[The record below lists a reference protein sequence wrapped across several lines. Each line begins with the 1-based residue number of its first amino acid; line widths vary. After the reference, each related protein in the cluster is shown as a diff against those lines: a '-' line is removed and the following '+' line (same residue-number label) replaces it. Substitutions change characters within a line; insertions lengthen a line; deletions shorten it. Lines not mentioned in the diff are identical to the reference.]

1 MSTGASPVLDRAG
14 TPPGEPGTPGG
25 EPRRPGSP
33 ARAGLLAAGLF
44 VAVEA
49 VLLLVVRLWQP
60 RFFYIDDMQAQYLPV
75 FHWFGQQ
82 SGTPPLID
90 PDQGSG
96 GAFVADLQY
105 GVLDPVHWGLAQ
117 LLGSAE
123 DLNAAAWGMKLL
135 VVLVMGLG
143 TTVLATHLG
152 AHPVWAAAAALGAVN
167 SGFMLW
173 YATSWWPSGW
183 GTAWMP
189 WLWWALSSRS
199 RWAVPGAVVAAYM
212 TVTSGYPY
220 ALPFSGIVVVCVVLV
235 RLQRP
240 RAEGGVRDLV
250 VRVLAGAG
258 GALLGA
264 TGLLTASALTP
275 FSQRSLGGAG
285 DAFGNAG
292 EHIPNLLDVLLGS
305 ATLSPSVVGWWG
317 DRMQPAVMALAWFV
331 IPLLALVRWRSRPDG
346 VPLWRTPGVLP
357 AVALVAVAVVATQGP
372 TVLFDLRYP
381 WRYVVI
387 LQVVSPVLVAV
398 LASRC
403 GLDLGRRRLALAAGL
418 LLAQFALALSRTPTM
433 WRWHGFVVFWGL
445 VVLAAVA
452 VLAHRRGRG
461 TAGPPRDR
469 EPAARSRAGA
479 VLAVLALVA
488 TAAAPLAS
496 IGAAITYQRI
506 DARSNGAEPTGL
518 PARGIYD
525 TTVWPSRVPDFEAAS
540 QGVGLNATVVW
551 WGEPGEDRGALR
563 GAAVGNAALL
573 AGIRPGYA
581 YTSLGQAGWAN
592 RWCASFVGVI
602 GDCPDPVGRLLE
614 QVPGTDVTWLEAL
627 SKDVVLLDER
637 APAEI
642 RAALDRSYERT
653 GQDRGLLRYERRE
666 PTPGRI
672 TWAGDGVE
680 SVEALDV
687 GFEQESYRVSWSGDD
702 ARVLTRI
709 PWWPGYVARV
719 DGQPV
724 DVEVVD
730 GTAVAVALPDG
741 GGEGTLEIAYERP
754 RAGLGA
760 VAVGAGAVL
769 TVVALA
775 AGTGATAGLERRL
788 SRRRNPA
795 G

>member
-1 MSTGASPVLDRAG
+1 MSSRASVLDRPG
-14 TPPGEPGTPGG
+14 TPPGSPESPGAGL
-25 EPRRPGSP
+25 RRPGSP
-33 ARAGLLAAGLF
+33 ARAGLVAAGLF
-44 VAVEA
+44 VAAEA

-75 FHWFGQQ
+75 FSWFGRQP
-82 SGTPPLID
+82 GTPPLID

-105 GVLDPVHWGLAQ
+105 GVLDPVHWLLAQ
-117 LLGSAE
+117 VVGSAQ
-123 DLNAAAWGMKLL
+123 DLNAAAWGMKIL
-135 VVLVMGLG
+135 VVAVMGLG

-152 AHPVWAAAAALGAVN
+152 ARPVWAAAAALGAVN

-212 TVTSGYPY
+212 TITSGYPY
-220 ALPFSGIVVVCVVLV
+220 ALPFSAIVVACVALV
-235 RLQRP
+235 RLQQP

-250 VRVLAGAG
+250 VRLAAGAG

-264 TGLLTASALTP
+264 PGLLTASALTP

-305 ATLSPSVVGWWG
+305 ATLSPSVLGWWG

-331 IPLLALVRWRSRPDG
+331 LPVLALVRWRVRPDG
-346 VPLWRTPGVLP
+346 VRLWRTPGVLP
-357 AVALVAVAVVATQGP
+357 AVALCVVAVVATQSP

-381 WRYVVI
+381 WRYVVV

-418 LLAQFALALSRTPTM
+418 LVAQGVLAWSRTPVM
-433 WRWHGFVVFWGL
+433 WKWHAFVVFWGL
-445 VVLAAVA
+445 VVLAVA
-452 VLAHRRGRG
+452 GVLASRR
-461 TAGPPRDR
+461 AARDA
-469 EPAARSRAGA
+469 EPAGDGGTPARARAGA

-506 DARSNGAEPTGL
+506 DARDHGAEPTGL

-525 TTVWPSRVPDFEAAS
+525 TTVWPSLVSDFEEAS
-540 QGVGLNATVVW
+540 QGVGLNATVLW

-592 RWCASFVGVI
+592 RWCASFVGVV
-602 GDCPDPVGRLLE
+602 GDCPDPVDRLLA

-653 GQDRGLLRYERRE
+653 GEDRGLLRYERRE
-666 PTPGRI
+666 ATPGRV
-672 TWAGDGVE
+672 TWVSDGVD
-680 SVEALDV
+680 SVEAIDV

-702 ARVLTRI
+702 ARVFTRI

-730 GTAVAVALPDG
+730 GTAVEVVLPAG

-754 RAGLGA
+754 RAGLGT

-769 TVVALA
+769 SVLALA
-775 AGTGATAGLERRL
+775 AGLGATAGLERRL
-788 SRRRNPA
+788 TRRRNPA